1 MKRIHLP
8 RRRFLAA
15 SAAATLLPASAAV
28 AAQGAG
34 TRPDAGSC
42 GGLTREQFLEYVSL
56 FNANDPRFIRYYHDD
71 VVLELGA
78 REIRGAAQIRD
89 FYAGVKAHI
98 REKVEVS
105 HFVADATGIAA
116 ELPTEFRCYRDWN
129 DSFWQRP
136 LKAGEVLRIVSFG
149 LYWVED
155 GRFRRI
161 KSARYRQINDWQMEA

>member
-1 MKRIHLP
+1 MTQSRGT
-8 RRRFLAA
+8 RRAFLAA
-15 SAAATLLPASAAV
+15 GAALAPAAV
-28 AAQGAG
+28 LAQARGTGPAGAPG
-34 TRPDAGSC
+34 AC
-42 GGLTREQFLEYVSL
+42 GGLTREQFLDYVGL

-78 REIRGAAQIRD
+78 REIRGASQIRD

-98 REKVEVS
+98 HESVEVT

-116 ELPTEFRCYRDWN
+116 ELPTEFRCYRDWS